1 MLNNSIAKS
10 VQLNSRLEAFPL
22 FSQVWLSNPILLDR
36 STENEWNTFNCK
48 RSIMAIHAETVLSHD
63 DVFAAV
69 IGCDVVQGQCGHAV
83 GLPHFDALVLH
94 QLFALIQET

>member
-1 MLNNSIAKS
+1 
-10 VQLNSRLEAFPL
+10 
-22 FSQVWLSNPILLDR
+22 
-36 STENEWNTFNCK
+36 
-48 RSIMAIHAETVLSHD
+48 MAIHAETVLSHD

-94 QLFALIQET
+94 QLFALIQETYTCQLEQCASVYLVAGKRFGLVSKQISETLRSVG